1 MKAYKIALFFLIFS
15 VVLHVFSVLGLISID
30 ISGNITEEIETQKEQ
45 AEDTGGVFGL
55 LQSIPFVGDLILALK
70 KLSVVVDLFKSIF
83 AGIYNIIIA
92 IFGDSPEVVAIAVS
106 IQAIVDFIYIIGL
119 IQFLTNRNLEY

>member
-106 IQAIVDFIYIIGL
+106 IQAIIDFIYIIGL

>member
-55 LQSIPFVGDLILALK
+55 LQGIPFVGDLILALK

-106 IQAIVDFIYIIGL
+106 IQAIIDFIYIIGL